1 MNIKARK
8 SDKKTAKENIMYVAM
23 ELFAQ
28 NGYHRTPTVTIC
40 EKANISTGLLFYH
53 FGSKEGLLK
62 SIVEMLLSRLDD
74 IFNLKDYNDPN
85 KMLEAII
92 DGFFESLQK
101 NKLYWNLYMA
111 LLYQPDTKE
120 HIIDQVLTHSKKFR
134 DKVYHMMEMMGSKD
148 PGADS
153 FEFEIFRVGVFATYL
168 SNHNDKVLEKARQ
181 KMKSK
186 YLHKPL

>member
-8 SDKKTAKENIMYVAM
+8 SEKKTAKENIMYVAM